1 MSNKVYIKVNGVWRE
16 ADSVYRKRNGV
27 WQKASDDVYKKLN
40 GTWVNQG
47 DKSAIFD
54 QDALFMYNG
63 FRVDENASAHVNVT
77 CFDGG
82 DGSVTVVASGGTP
95 PYQYSLDPT
104 FATYNTDGVFTSLSL
119 VAPVDEGTDE
129 YGGILI
135 SHRRFYVCDASGQ
148 IVSCVVDLKSP
159 VELDIIMPDDITII
173 GENCKVHTD
182 TPPTKYVIIERQFQ
196 PYPTTTAN
204 NYEDM
209 QFLWPSSNKIY
220 FSGSL
225 PVTINAFFYAWNDC
239 NEYLEKNQ
247 IIKILPP
254 YFPNA
259 ITDFDGNWY
268 DAVVIGNQVW
278 LASNLRT
285 THYADGTAIPNG
297 GSTTSD
303 TDPYYYDYSSSGIPL
318 KDRGYLYNWP
328 AVMKGA
334 ASSDLNPSGVQ
345 GIAPTGW
352 HVPSDAEWTQL
363 TDYVGS
369 VPEYILNNNSSYIAK
384 ALASQSYWNASTVDY
399 AVGNDLTANNKTL
412 FGAVPAGLCYGSSFG
427 DKLDISHIWTSCE
440 NGNDYAYACYI
451 DYNFARILK
460 NYFRKY
466 SGRSVRCVCDLS
478 PLDFAAW
485 YYQQYGSYNHQIE

>member
-1 MSNKVYIKVNGVWRE
+1 MSNKIYIKVNGVWRE

-27 WQKASDDVYKKLN
+27 WRKASDDVYKKIN
-40 GTWVNQG
+40 GAWVNQG

-54 QDALFMYNG
+54 QDALFVYND
-63 FRVDENASAHVNVT
+63 FRVDENVSAHVNVT

-104 FATYNTDGVFTSLSL
+104 FATCNTNGVFSNLSL
-119 VAPVDEGTDE
+119 VGPVDEGTDE

-135 SHRRFYVCDASGQ
+135 SHRRFYVRDASGQ

-159 VELDIIMPDDITII
+159 VELEWLNCPDDIIVFCDPGQNYATVVLDYI
-173 GENCKVHTD
+173 VPST
-182 TPPTKYVIIERQFQ
+182 R
-196 PYPTTTAN
+196 AN
-204 NYEDM
+204 GYYED
-209 QFLWPSSNKIY
+209 I
-220 FSGSL
+220 SGLAPQNRYNVGSYQL
-225 PVTINAFFYAWNDC
+225 TYEAENDC
-239 NEYLEKNQ
+239 GEYDTKSFYINVLSS
-247 IIKILPP
+247 

-259 ITDFDGNWY
+259 IQDYDGNWY

-285 THYADGTAIPNG
+285 THYADGTAIPAG
-297 GSTTSD
+297 GSTTSN

-345 GIAPTGW
+345 GIAPNGW
-352 HVPSDAEWTQL
+352 HIPSDSEWTQL
-363 TDYVGS
+363 TNYVGG
-369 VPEYILNNNSSYIAK
+369 VPEYILNNDSTYIAK
-384 ALASQSYWNASTVDY
+384 ALASQNYWNTSTNPY

-412 FGAVPAGLCYGSSFG
+412 FGAVPAGYHQNSLFRDANGYTHFWSST
-427 DKLDISHIWTSCE
+427 KYLSTSSWRKFM
-440 NGNDYAYACYI
+440 NSDYAYMGRLAN
-451 DYNFARILK
+451 DN
-460 NYFRKY
+460 NYGF
-466 SGRSVRCVCDLS
+466 SVRCVCNLS
-478 PLDFAAW
+478 PMDFSAW
-485 YYQQYGSYNHQIE
+485 YYDQYGSYNHQLPSE